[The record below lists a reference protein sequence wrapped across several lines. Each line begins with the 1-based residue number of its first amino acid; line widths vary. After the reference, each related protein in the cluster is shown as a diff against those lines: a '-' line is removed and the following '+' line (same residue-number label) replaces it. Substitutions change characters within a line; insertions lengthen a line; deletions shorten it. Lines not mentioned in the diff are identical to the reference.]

1 MGCCFSQCIPKQC
14 FRATARRK
22 SPDVASVPATPQFDA
37 AWLTDA
43 LRRSGDLPPNGVVAS
58 ADVGEILLE
67 VEGGEDIKN
76 GGGIAGGRTVRG
88 GRGTRANKCGESRQR
103 RPAPPHPARYESI
116 GSYHVPHVGGSA

>member
-43 LRRSGDLPPNGVVAS
+43 LRRSGALPPDGVVAG

-67 VEGGEDIKN
+67 VEGG
-76 GGGIAGGRTVRG
+76 
-88 GRGTRANKCGESRQR
+88 
-103 RPAPPHPARYESI
+103 
-116 GSYHVPHVGGSA
+116 